1 MHRLCLMHPARS
13 SQLHTT
19 VYCKQHCGLFPVI
32 YHHLSIPISI
42 AGPVGQIRTY
52 NVQYYSFV
60 YAGGP
65 QIVCGGNAGL
75 QGA

>member
-1 MHRLCLMHPARS
+1 M
-13 SQLHTT
+13 T
-19 VYCKQHCGLFPVI
+19 VYCKQHCGLLPVI
-32 YHHLSIPISI
+32 SHHLSIPISI
-42 AGPVGQIRTY
+42 AGPVGQTRTY

-65 QIVCGGNAGL
+65 HIVGGGNAGL